1 MGHGVMCL
9 FRRVVGNIVATL
21 MVVVMVTAVV
31 MLFLNGKNETGD
43 LRAFVISWCAPENIL
58 ADVTLMPFGND

>member
-31 MLFLNGKNETGD
+31 MLFLNGKNETE
-43 LRAFVISWCAPENIL
+43 VI
-58 ADVTLMPFGND
+58 